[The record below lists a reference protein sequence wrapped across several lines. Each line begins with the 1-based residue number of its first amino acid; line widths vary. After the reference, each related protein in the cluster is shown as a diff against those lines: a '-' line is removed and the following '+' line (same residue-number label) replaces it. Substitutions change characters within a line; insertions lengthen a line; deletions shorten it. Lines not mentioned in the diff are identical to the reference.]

1 MTIYK
6 AGVIGAGSGG
16 RLSMKALEA
25 SDRYQ
30 LDAVCDVN
38 PDVCRE
44 SSSQFGSAK
53 LRTAA

>member
-44 SSSQFGSAK
+44 ATDEQGA
-53 LRTAA
+53 RER